1 MTRPN
6 IRAAEERL
14 YPLLTAG
21 RSKYAG
27 MSRLLFFIAGAVS
40 VGAVV
45 GVLALAGAFD
55 DEAEPPARTTQT
67 PREESLPSGAAL
79 DVAALYERVSAG
91 VVFVQANSGR
101 GDLPFPGGGQAASGS
116 GFLIDAEGHIITND
130 HVVEGA
136 TEYRV
141 RFGEDGEP
149 IEAELLG
156 TDPSVD
162 LALLKVQP
170 GDAGGELQP
179 LELGAS
185 EDLRPGDPAIAIGSP
200 FGLTGTVTS
209 GIVSALGRTITAPN
223 GFSISGA
230 IQTDAAIN
238 PGNSGGPLL
247 DEQGRVIGVN
257 SQIRTDGGN
266 ANSGVGF
273 AVPVDEIKRSLP
285 ALEKGEDPERAFLG
299 VSSGQA
305 AEGGAQVGG
314 VVSDGPA
321 AKAGLREGDT
331 IVEIEDQSV
340 REPNDVSAVV
350 NARRPGDEVRVVVE
364 RDGERR
370 TLTVTLGEQP
380 EQASNPDG

>member
-1 MTRPN
+1 
-6 IRAAEERL
+6 
-14 YPLLTAG
+14 
-21 RSKYAG
+21 

-55 DEAEPPARTTQT
+55 DEAEPTARTDT
-67 PREESLPSGAAL
+67 PPEATPAPSGAAL
-79 DVAALYERVSAG
+79 DVADLYDRVSAG

-101 GDLPFPGGGQAASGS
+101 GELPFPGGGQAASGS
-116 GFLIDAEGHIITND
+116 GFVIDDEGHIVTNQ
-130 HVVEGA
+130 HVVDGA
-136 TEYRV
+136 DEFRV
-141 RFGEDGEP
+141 RFGEDGAP

-156 TDPSVD
+156 ADPAVD
-162 LALLKVQP
+162 LALLKVDP
-170 GDAGGELQP
+170 GDAELQP

-209 GIVSALGRTITAPN
+209 GIVSALGRTIEAPN

-257 SQIRTDGGN
+257 SQIRTGGGN
-266 ANSGVGF
+266 ANTGVGF

-299 VSSGQA
+299 VSSGPA
-305 AEGGAQVGG
+305 PEGGAQVGG
-314 VVSDGPA
+314 VVENSPA
-321 AKAGLREGDT
+321 ARANLREGDT
-331 IVEIEDQSV
+331 IVEINDQPV
-340 REPNDVSAVV
+340 RDPDDVSAVV
-350 NARRPGDEVRVVVE
+350 NSRRPGDDVRIVVE

-380 EQASNPDG
+380 EQASNP

>member
-1 MTRPN
+1 
-6 IRAAEERL
+6 
-14 YPLLTAG
+14 
-21 RSKYAG
+21 

-45 GVLALAGAFD
+45 GVLALTGAFD
-55 DEAEPPARTTQT
+55 DEAEPPSRTAET
-67 PREESLPSGAAL
+67 PQATPAPSGAAL

-116 GFLIDAEGHIITND
+116 GFVIDDEGHIITND

-136 TEYRV
+136 SEYRV
-141 RFGEDGEP
+141 RFGEDGDP
-149 IEAELLG
+149 VEAELLG

-162 LALLKVQP
+162 LALLKVDP
-170 GDAGGELQP
+170 GDVDGGLAP

-185 EDLRPGDPAIAIGSP
+185 ENLRPGDPVIAIGSP
-200 FGLTGTVTS
+200 FGLSGTVTS
-209 GIVSALGRTITAPN
+209 GIVSALGRTIQAPN

-257 SQIRTDGGN
+257 SQIRTGGGN
-266 ANSGVGF
+266 ANTGVGF

-285 ALEKGEDPERAFLG
+285 ALEKGQDPERAFLG
-299 VSSGQA
+299 VSSGLA
-305 AEGGAQVGG
+305 PEGGAAVDT
-314 VVSDGPA
+314 VVPNGPA

-331 IVEIEDQSV
+331 IVEINDQPV
-340 REPNDVSAVV
+340 NDPDDVSSVV
-350 NARRPGDEVRVVVE
+350 NSRRPGDEVRVVVE
-364 RDGERR
+364 RGGERR

-380 EQASNPDG
+380 EQASNP

>member
-1 MTRPN
+1 
-6 IRAAEERL
+6 
-14 YPLLTAG
+14 
-21 RSKYAG
+21 
-27 MSRLLFFIAGAVS
+27 MSRLLIFIAGAVS

-45 GVLALAGAFD
+45 GVLAVAGAFD
-55 DEAEPPARTTQT
+55 DEAEPPARTAQT
-67 PREESLPSGAAL
+67 PQATPAPAGAAL
-79 DVAALYERVSAG
+79 DVAALYEQVSAG

-116 GFLIDAEGHIITND
+116 GFLIDDEGHIITND
-130 HVVEGA
+130 HVVAGA

-149 IEAELLG
+149 VEAELLG

-162 LALLKVQP
+162 LALLKVDP
-170 GDAGGELQP
+170 GDVDGGLEP

-200 FGLTGTVTS
+200 FGLEGTVTS
-209 GIVSALGRTITAPN
+209 GIVSALGRTIQAPN

-257 SQIRTDGGN
+257 SQIRTDGGQ

-299 VSSGQA
+299 VSSGTA
-305 AEGGAQVGG
+305 PDGGALIDR
-314 VVSDGPA
+314 VVENGPA
-321 AKAGLREGDT
+321 ARAGLRDGDT
-331 IVEIEDQSV
+331 IVEIAAQPV

-350 NARRPGDEVRVVVE
+350 NSRRPGDEVRVVVE
-364 RDGERR
+364 RGGERR

-380 EQASNPDG
+380 EQASNP

>member
-1 MTRPN
+1 
-6 IRAAEERL
+6 
-14 YPLLTAG
+14 
-21 RSKYAG
+21 

-55 DEAEPPARTTQT
+55 DEAEPPAPTTNT
-67 PREESLPSGAAL
+67 PRSTPAPSGAAL

-116 GFLIDAEGHIITND
+116 GFVIDDEGHIITND
-130 HVVEGA
+130 HVVEGGN
-136 TEYRV
+136 EHRV

-162 LALLKVQP
+162 LALLKVEP
-170 GDAGGELQP
+170 EEVELQP

-185 EDLRPGDPAIAIGSP
+185 ENLRPGDPAIAIGSP
-200 FGLTGTVTS
+200 FGLQGTVTS
-209 GIVSALGRTITAPN
+209 GIVSALGRTIQAPN

-257 SQIRTDGGN
+257 AQIRTGGGN
-266 ANSGVGF
+266 ANTGVGF

-285 ALEKGEDPERAFLG
+285 ALEKGQDPERAFLG
-299 VSSGQA
+299 VSSGLA
-305 AEGGAQVGG
+305 PEGGAAVGG
-314 VVSDGPA
+314 VVPNGPA

-331 IVEIEDQSV
+331 IVEINDQPV
-340 REPNDVSAVV
+340 RDPDDVSAVV
-350 NARRPGDEVRVVVE
+350 NSRRPGDEVRVVVE

-380 EQASNPDG
+380 EQASNP

>member
-1 MTRPN
+1 
-6 IRAAEERL
+6 
-14 YPLLTAG
+14 
-21 RSKYAG
+21 

-45 GVLALAGAFD
+45 GALALAGAFD
-55 DEAEPPARTTQT
+55 ADAEPPARSAT
-67 PREESLPSGAAL
+67 PRAAAPPAPGATI
-79 DVAALYERVSAG
+79 DVADLYARVSGG

-101 GDLPFPGGGQAASGS
+101 GDLPFPGGGRAASGS
-116 GFLIDAEGHIITND
+116 GFVIDGEGLIVTND

-136 TEYRV
+136 DEFRV
-141 RFGEDGEP
+141 RIGEDGEP

-156 TDPSVD
+156 ADPSVD
-162 LALLKVQP
+162 LALLKVDP
-170 GDAGGELQP
+170 GDVDGELQP

-200 FGLTGTVTS
+200 FGLEGTVTS
-209 GIVSALGRTITAPN
+209 GIVSALGRTIRAPN

-257 SQIRTDGGN
+257 SQIRTGGGN
-266 ANSGVGF
+266 ANTGVGF

-285 ALEKGEDPERAFLG
+285 ALQRGEDPERAFLG
-299 VSSGQA
+299 VSSGPA
-305 AEGGAQVGG
+305 PEGGAEIGG
-314 VVSDGPA
+314 VVDGGPA
-321 AKAGLREGDT
+321 ARAGMRPGDT
-331 IVEIEDQSV
+331 IVEIGDQPV
-340 REPNDVSAVV
+340 RDPEDVSGVV

-364 RDGERR
+364 RGGERR

-380 EQASNPDG
+380 EQASNP

>member
-1 MTRPN
+1 
-6 IRAAEERL
+6 
-14 YPLLTAG
+14 
-21 RSKYAG
+21 

-45 GVLALAGAFD
+45 GVLALTGVFD
-55 DEAEPPARTTQT
+55 DEAEPPAPAARTPQAT
-67 PREESLPSGAAL
+67 PAAPGAAL
-79 DVAALYERVSAG
+79 DVAELYERVSAG
-91 VVFVQANSGR
+91 VVFVQAGQSG
-101 GDLPFPGGGQAASGS
+101 SGS
-116 GFLIDAEGHIITND
+116 GFVIDDEGRIITND
-130 HVVEGA
+130 HVVEAG
-136 TEYRV
+136 TGYRV
-141 RFGEDGEP
+141 RFGENGAP

-156 TDPSVD
+156 KDPSVD
-162 LALLKVQP
+162 LALLKVDP
-170 GDAGGELQP
+170 GDVDGVLEP

-185 EDLRPGDPAIAIGSP
+185 EDLRPGDPVIAIGSP
-200 FGLTGTVTS
+200 FGLTGTVTA
-209 GIVSALGRTITAPN
+209 GIVSALGRTIAAPN

-299 VSSGQA
+299 VSSGA
-305 AEGGAQVGG
+305 APEGGAQVGG
-314 VVSDGPA
+314 LVPDGPA
-321 AKAGLREGDT
+321 SKAGLREGDT
-331 IVEIEDQSV
+331 IVQINDQPV
-340 REPNDVSAVV
+340 RDPDDVSAVV
-350 NARRPGDEVRVVVE
+350 NSRRPGDKVRVVVE

-380 EQASNPDG
+380 EQANNP

>member
-1 MTRPN
+1 
-6 IRAAEERL
+6 
-14 YPLLTAG
+14 
-21 RSKYAG
+21 

-55 DEAEPPARTTQT
+55 DESEPAVRAPET
-67 PREESLPSGAAL
+67 PRVTPGDAL

-91 VVFVQANSGR
+91 VVFVQAGQ
-101 GDLPFPGGGQAASGS
+101 GGSGS
-116 GFLIDAEGHIITND
+116 GFVIDDEGHIITND
-130 HVVEGA
+130 HVVEAGSG
-136 TEYRV
+136 YRV
-141 RFGEDGEP
+141 RFGENGKP
-149 IEAELLG
+149 VEARLLG
-156 TDPSVD
+156 TDPSAD
-162 LALLKVQP
+162 LALLKVDP
-170 GDAGGELQP
+170 GKVGDELRP
-179 LELGAS
+179 LRLGAS

-200 FGLTGTVTS
+200 FGLTGTVTA
-209 GIVSALGRTITAPN
+209 GIVSALGRTIEAPN

-257 SQIRTDGGN
+257 SQIRTDGGR

-299 VSSGQA
+299 VSSGPA
-305 AEGGAQVGG
+305 PEGGAAVGG
-314 VVSDGPA
+314 VIANGPA

-331 IVEIEDQSV
+331 IVQINDQPV
-340 REPNDVSAVV
+340 RDSDDVSAVV

-364 RDGERR
+364 RGGERR

-380 EQASNPDG
+380 EQANP

>member
-1 MTRPN
+1 M
-6 IRAAEERL
+6 AD
-14 YPLLTAG
+14 
-21 RSKYAG
+21 

-45 GVLALAGAFD
+45 GILAVAGAFED
-55 DEAEPPARTTQT
+55 DADAPARSAATPEARTTQA
-67 PREESLPSGAAL
+67 PPGAIF
-79 DVAALYERVSAG
+79 DVADLYERVSAG

-101 GDLPFPGGGQAASGS
+101 GELPFPGGGQAASGS
-116 GFLIDAEGHIITND
+116 GFLIDGEGHIITND
-130 HVVEGA
+130 HVVEDA
-136 TEYRV
+136 DQFRV

-156 TDPSVD
+156 ADPSVD
-162 LALLKVQP
+162 LALLKVDP
-170 GDAGGELQP
+170 ADVDGELEP

-185 EDLRPGDPAIAIGSP
+185 ENLRPGDPAIAIGSP
-200 FGLTGTVTS
+200 FGLTGTVTA
-209 GIVSALGRTITAPN
+209 GIVSALGRTIQAPN

-285 ALEKGEDPERAFLG
+285 ALERGEDPKRAFLG
-299 VSSGQA
+299 VSSGPA
-305 AEGGAQVGG
+305 PDGGAQVGG
-314 VVSDGPA
+314 VVADGPA
-321 AKAGLREGDT
+321 AKAGVREGDV
-331 IVEIEDQSV
+331 IMEINDQPV
-340 REPNDVSAVV
+340 RDPDDISAVV
-350 NARRPGDEVRVVVE
+350 NSRRPGDDVRIVVE

-380 EQASNPDG
+380 EQASTSNP

>member
-1 MTRPN
+1 
-6 IRAAEERL
+6 
-14 YPLLTAG
+14 
-21 RSKYAG
+21 
-27 MSRLLFFIAGAVS
+27 
-40 VGAVV
+40 
-45 GVLALAGAFD
+45 
-55 DEAEPPARTTQT
+55 
-67 PREESLPSGAAL
+67 
-79 DVAALYERVSAG
+79 VAALYERVSAG

-116 GFLIDAEGHIITND
+116 GFVIDDEGHIITNQ
-130 HVVEGA
+130 HVVAGA
-136 TEYRV
+136 DEFRV
-141 RFGEDGEP
+141 RFGEDGAP

-156 TDPSVD
+156 DDPAVD
-162 LALLKVQP
+162 LALLKVDP
-170 GDAGGELQP
+170 GDAELQP
-179 LELGAS
+179 LQLGAS

-209 GIVSALGRTITAPN
+209 GIVSALGRTIEAPN

-257 SQIRTDGGN
+257 SQIRTGGGN
-266 ANSGVGF
+266 ANTGVGF

-299 VSSGQA
+299 VSSGPA
-305 AEGGAQVGG
+305 PEGGAQVGG
-314 VVSDGPA
+314 VVAGGPA
-321 AKAGLREGDT
+321 ERAGLREGDV
-331 IVEIEDQSV
+331 IVEISGQAV
-340 REPNDVSAVV
+340 REPDDVSGVI
-350 NARRPGDEVRVVVE
+350 NARRPGDEVRIAVE

-380 EQASNPDG
+380 EQASNPEE